1 MFFSP
6 AADHQGSRIYSKANE
21 HIQKGGSIMAKV
33 KIEKDMRPHEV
44 SSHWKKDLFALM
56 SDFCIAPEV
65 ARHIIT
71 QTEKEAA
78 AGEPC
83 CQVYRR
89 GWQKFRTV
97 FLSM

>member
-1 MFFSP
+1 M
-6 AADHQGSRIYSKANE
+6 DKTY
-21 HIQKGGSIMAKV
+21 
-33 KIEKDMRPHEV
+33 IEKDMRPHEV
-44 SSHWKKDLFALM
+44 SSHWKKDLLALM

-65 ARHIIT
+65 ARHIIH

-89 GWQKFRTV
+89 GWQKFRTA

>member
-1 MFFSP
+1 
-6 AADHQGSRIYSKANE
+6 
-21 HIQKGGSIMAKV
+21 MAKEY
-33 KIEKDMRPHEV
+33 IEKDMRPHEV
-44 SSHWKKDLFALM
+44 SSHWKKDLLALM

-65 ARHIIT
+65 ARHIIH

-83 CQVYRR
+83 CQLYRR
-89 GWQKFRTV
+89 GWRKFRTV